1 MALHKHIIVCVFQF
15 CLVLGASS
23 IGLVTLASSET
34 RLQRDDQAEEREMT
48 RRVVRENCLI
58 CHSAEIIES
67 QRLTATQW
75 KAELEKMVGW
85 GAPLPVEDQPA
96 VIAFLTSEF
105 SESAPPALPARE
117 KLAVALKDVAPE
129 TGERGTSFE
138 RDSARGETLY
148 VANCANCHGPDGQ
161 GAELG
166 SNLVE
171 RAILM
176 RPGDFTEVV
185 RKGRGRMPSF
195 STVLDASA
203 EADVLAWLRARQYRS
218 PAPK

>member
-1 MALHKHIIVCVFQF
+1 
-15 CLVLGASS
+15 
-23 IGLVTLASSET
+23 
-34 RLQRDDQAEEREMT
+34 MT

-67 QRLTATQW
+67 QRLTAMQW
-75 KAELEKMVGW
+75 KAEVEKMVGW

-96 VIAFLTSEF
+96 VIAYLTSEF
-105 SESAPPALPARE
+105 SVTAPPGLLARE
-117 KLAVALKDVAPE
+117 TLAIALKSVAPE
-129 TGERGTSFE
+129 TDQRGAAFE
-138 RDSARGETLY
+138 GDPSRGEKLH

-171 RAILM
+171 RGILM
-176 RPGDFTEVV
+176 RPGDFTEIV

-195 STVLDASA
+195 STVLDARA
-203 EADVLAWLRARQYRS
+203 EADILAWLRGRQYR
-218 PAPK
+218 PPPPK